1 MSAFRRERL
10 SQLQGQAG
18 LSTPPHKKTS
28 STELDDDHFVGV
40 SKNSRR
46 SRFPVLVEVQQVA
59 AVSAGGGSCSS
70 SSSSSSGAQQQL
82 QLQSPSSAGG
92 DRITELGS
100 CGSRRTRQMPSSVM
114 RSERYR
120 RLQWAP
126 AARRFGQ
133 RRSSAEEDDQ
143 QEQDNDED
151 GISSSSDGSGSGS
164 PVVNRHVD
172 ALAAGE
178 EADYEFFHETKLAKA
193 NERVS
198 EKEEESGV
206 IMQTRSQN
214 RDEQLP
220 QVKIDKSVYASR
232 SLPKIDIKLPAG
244 ANAAARSVL
253 FAKPS
258 RPNINGAKQLLELT
272 SSSKNTLLP
281 AFAADN
287 SAAPRPFF
295 SCMEPCSRSRDR
307 FFLHRR
313 DEAPKKKPQKPSAAR
328 APTDLFSVRK
338 QLRKYNKKQHRTTK
352 KRAQRFAGPNAKA
365 VGKRRLFGSSPDLQK
380 RKKLAFVSS
389 SESSSPVRNPFQDEI
404 EALSPGFL
412 SDDPNEQAQRRD
424 ASDEPGAPEQSDDAA
439 ESKDPSTVEL
449 AAGTTHRLLLAQDAE
464 DAAGASR
471 DDQCLQSHSLPQ
483 SARAASTSPFGFG
496 PIGRARCSSMALEKS
511 RASRLSATGWRHLQW
526 APARDAVRE
535 LPASSTKAGD
545 STPASSKEDE
555 EQSSREGG
563 NVGKSVEP
571 ELDHWRG
578 FVRKEDQAPK
588 TLCFDED
595 VLRKED
601 EEKEKRKR
609 ERGYQLASPSCSP
622 SASKDEIFEED
633 DPENGPAFR
642 KTNPLEPTTATG
654 ADAHSGPLDLEDPD
668 SRRQAKKQRK
678 EEKRAAKR
686 RRLKLGS
693 DDDEMDEEDAFNQE
707 EVLLEARQQML
718 VLRLR

>member
-1 MSAFRRERL
+1 
-10 SQLQGQAG
+10 
-18 LSTPPHKKTS
+18 
-28 STELDDDHFVGV
+28 
-40 SKNSRR
+40 
-46 SRFPVLVEVQQVA
+46 
-59 AVSAGGGSCSS
+59 
-70 SSSSSSGAQQQL
+70 
-82 QLQSPSSAGG
+82 
-92 DRITELGS
+92 
-100 CGSRRTRQMPSSVM
+100 M

-412 SDDPNEQAQRRD
+412 SDDPNEQTTHFFFFPYVTKIELKVKQVDTIYSRVPGGGLNDYIQAQRRD

-439 ESKDPSTVEL
+439 ESKDPS
-449 AAGTTHRLLLAQDAE
+449 
-464 DAAGASR
+464 
-471 DDQCLQSHSLPQ
+471 
-483 SARAASTSPFGFG
+483 
-496 PIGRARCSSMALEKS
+496 
-511 RASRLSATGWRHLQW
+511 
-526 APARDAVRE
+526 
-535 LPASSTKAGD
+535 
-545 STPASSKEDE
+545 
-555 EQSSREGG
+555 
-563 NVGKSVEP
+563 
-571 ELDHWRG
+571 
-578 FVRKEDQAPK
+578 
-588 TLCFDED
+588 
-595 VLRKED
+595 
-601 EEKEKRKR
+601 
-609 ERGYQLASPSCSP
+609 
-622 SASKDEIFEED
+622 
-633 DPENGPAFR
+633 
-642 KTNPLEPTTATG
+642 TTATG

-693 DDDEMDEEDAFNQE
+693 DDDEMD
-707 EVLLEARQQML
+707 
-718 VLRLR
+718 